1 MAKILISYR
10 REDSSGHAGRLY
22 DRFLE
27 RFGRDQVFMDVDTI
41 RPGEDFIDAIERAV
55 TSSEFVVVLI
65 GRQWLT
71 ASAAD
76 GSRRLDDPKDVVGI
90 EIATALQR
98 GIRVIPVL
106 VQGASMPGAKEL
118 PKPLASLARRNA
130 ITISD
135 VHFQRDFRVLLDV
148 LETSGKGAPDK
159 HAAGSRVTSSR
170 RIWSILVAAVLMAG
184 AGGLL
189 VHYFSRLESPKS
201 AVLAEPTPARPEE
214 PLGAKRAQEGT
225 IESPVAIKRLAPSP
239 PVREASIKFA
249 ILGLSASLFPQHGEV
264 IVPGELVYIG
274 ASRTFRFPPN
284 LNAARL
290 LENWVLSSGQPGVVM
305 DWREE
310 SFQVTST
317 STGLRTQNRVRIPLD
332 AAEGLY
338 TIEVT
343 DEMMGLDSEKKRTS
357 VSFKVRQSP

>member
-27 RFGRDQVFMDVDTI
+27 RFGRDEVFMDVDTI
-41 RPGEDFIDAIERAV
+41 GPGEDFIDAIERAV
-55 TSSEFVVVLI
+55 TTSEFVIVLI

-76 GSRRLDDPKDVVGI
+76 GSRRLDDPKDVVRI

-106 VQGASMPGAKEL
+106 VQGASMPGTKEL
-118 PKPLASLARRNA
+118 PKPLGSLARRNA

-135 VHFQRDFRVLLDV
+135 VRFQRDFRVLLEV

-159 HAAGSRVTSSR
+159 RAAGSRVTSP

-189 VHYFSRLESPKS
+189 VHYFSLLESPKP
-201 AVLAEPTPARPEE
+201 AVVAEPTPARPEE

-225 IESPVAIKRLAPSP
+225 IDHLVALKRPAPSP
-239 PVREASIKFA
+239 PVGEATIKFA
-249 ILGLSASLFPQHGEV
+249 IFGLSASLFPQHGEV
-264 IVPGELVYIG
+264 IVPGELVYIR

-290 LENWVLSSGQPGVVM
+290 LETWALSSGQPGVVM

-332 AAEGLY
+332 AGEGLY
-338 TIEVT
+338 TVEVT
-343 DEMMGLDSEKKRTS
+343 DEMIGLDSEKERTS
-357 VSFKVRQSP
+357 VSFKVRKSP